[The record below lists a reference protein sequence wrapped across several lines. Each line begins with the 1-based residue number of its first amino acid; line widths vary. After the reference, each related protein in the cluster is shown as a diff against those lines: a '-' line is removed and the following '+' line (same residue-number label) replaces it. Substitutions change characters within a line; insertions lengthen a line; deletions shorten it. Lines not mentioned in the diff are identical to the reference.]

1 MKGWVCELLLVLQKL
16 LITCLIWDKEFPLFE
31 ETLKSWE
38 SWMGS
43 KAGEAEVS
51 LKPN

>member
-16 LITCLIWDKEFPLFE
+16 LITCLIWGKEFSLFG
-31 ETLKSWE
+31 ETFKSWE
-38 SWMGS
+38 SWMDS
-43 KAGEAEVS
+43 QEGEAEVS